1 MLCRRP
7 AVSLASLAF
16 LLLAAGCSSSSSNTP
31 SNDQSDDD
39 SGNTT
44 SDDAGGSSSGGGDA
58 TVNHGDSGSHGSP
71 SDGGDASS
79 SNDEDSATVN
89 ATTSGDAGVAA
100 VCAGLCG
107 SLEQCSA
114 TLDAGAAQ
122 PCHCGVTGTQL
133 LRTDYVDAL
142 TTCVSTTISAH
153 CTVILGDGGPD
164 AVVESCEAMVAS
176 NIQPTQTAATFCKNL
191 GLGVCANAINPCESQ
206 IFTYSDPTLMAAS
219 NCLSQVPATD
229 PDGGGCNAFAQ
240 CLQTAFTP

>member
-1 MLCRRP
+1 M
-7 AVSLASLAF
+7 ASLAF
-16 LLLAAGCSSSSSNTP
+16 FFLTAGCSSSSSTP
-31 SNDQSDDD
+31 EQSSDQNGDD
-39 SGNTT
+39 SGNT
-44 SDDAGGSSSGGGDA
+44 SDDAGGGSSSGGPDA
-58 TVNHGDSGSHGSP
+58 TVSHGDSGSSTKPTDGGGSSS
-71 SDGGDASS
+71 SDG
-79 SNDEDSATVN
+79 DSAAVN

-153 CTVILGDGGPD
+153 CSVILADGGAD
-164 AVVESCEAMVAS
+164 SVVESCEAMVAS
-176 NIQPTQTAATFCKNL
+176 DIEPTQTAATFCKNL

-229 PDGGGCNAFAQ
+229 PDGGGCTAFAQ